1 MAWSARPCAAVT
13 TARAA
18 SVLATAHKAACARG
32 KESAHTTASASGPSS
47 AKAHGPVRAWLRSV
61 RGTTPRHTPPPTNVK
76 AHAYQHG
83 VGPQNHLRGYVGGA
97 RHYRPDRRHRAVWLQ
112 HTMRDQVHAAV
123 WQHPLRLPC
132 SNATAPHRFDTGGIE
147 CAQRQFYVAGIQRCN
162 SHILFRSVTPSGQQ
176 MPAPAV
182 ATRLGAKAD
191 RWTPG
196 TRPSWAAPAS
206 HTIDP

>member
-1 MAWSARPCAAVT
+1 MRSRYH
-13 TARAA
+13 R
-18 SVLATAHKAACARG
+18 
-32 KESAHTTASASGPSS
+32 PSS
-47 AKAHGPVRAWLRSV
+47 QRTSHGTQGGLHTGQGVCAHNRIGQRPQQRQ
-61 RGTTPRHTPPPTNVK
+61 GTWPREGLVAQRTRYNPQTHAPQANVK

-83 VGPQNHLRGYVGGA
+83 VGPQNHLRGCVGGA

-112 HTMRDQVHAAV
+112 HTMRDQVHPAV

-162 SHILFRSVTPSGQQ
+162 SHIPFRSVTPSGQQ

-182 ATRLGAKAD
+182 TTRLGAKAD

-206 HTIDP
+206 HTIAP